1 MKRSSILI
9 LILAV
14 VLMLSS
20 CGGSDRSKSV
30 ADAESYDELTMDYDE
45 ADDEDWDDEDED
57 DPAKEDASERE
68 EDDKEKDKDSYE
80 ERYRK
85 WKEHEEWRD
94 KDVDNYKTAK
104 EYADHYHDDYI
115 ELYMEQYY
123 GDEDYDE
130 GTMLEQSYL
139 DAIYHWEKNQ
149 PWPKPEK

>member
-1 MKRSSILI
+1 MRRSSVLI

-14 VLMLSS
+14 ALLLSS

-45 ADDEDWDDEDED
+45 ADDKDWDNEDED
-57 DPAKEDASERE
+57 DPVDEDASERE
-68 EDDKEKDKDSYE
+68 EDDEEKDKDSYE

-85 WKEHEEWRD
+85 WKKHEEWRD
-94 KDVDNYKTAK
+94 KDVDNFKTAK
-104 EYADHYHDDYI
+104 EYADYYHDDYI

-139 DAIYHWEKNQ
+139 DAMDHWEMNQ

>member
-14 VLMLSS
+14 IIMLSS

-45 ADDEDWDDEDED
+45 ADDDW
-57 DPAKEDASERE
+57 
-68 EDDKEKDKDSYE
+68 
-80 ERYRK
+80 
-85 WKEHEEWRD
+85 
-94 KDVDNYKTAK
+94 
-104 EYADHYHDDYI
+104 
-115 ELYMEQYY
+115 
-123 GDEDYDE
+123 DE

-139 DAIYHWEKNQ
+139 DAMDHWEMNQ